1 MLDEDSV
8 RLLREINAGCK
19 TATESMEQVLPYV
32 KNHDLSGLI
41 KDYCSR
47 HNTIGLEVHRMLND
61 NGESEKDPA
70 PTGELFMSLTT
81 ELKLMLDKGTDRCAE
96 LMADGCSMG
105 IKSVAK
111 YKNKYAKA
119 DGQAL
124 GLANRLIYTEQEFFT
139 SLLPHL

>member
-1 MLDEDSV
+1 MLDQDSV

-32 KNHDLSGLI
+32 KNGDLTSLI
-41 KDYCSR
+41 KDYSSR
-47 HNTIGLEVHRMLND
+47 HNVIGLEVHRMLNE

-70 PTGELFMSLTT
+70 PAGKLFMSITT
-81 ELKLMLDKGTDRCAE
+81 DLKLLLDSGTDRCAE

-105 IKSVAK
+105 IKAVAK

-124 GLANRLIYTEQEFFT
+124 GLANRLIYTEQEFFS